1 MCGIAGIFSKNKS
14 SLPIKDFIFS
24 MYNAIKHRGLDGNG
38 FILGNYNGFINTYSL
53 NSTNNSVQLNFLPKA
68 NLVNAENDNEFALAH
83 ARLSIIDLSETGHQ
97 PMCSI
102 DNNYWITFNGE
113 IYNYIEIKNELKNL
127 GYIFF
132 GHSDTE
138 VVLNAYKEWGENCL
152 HKFNGMWAFAILNL
166 NTKTVFASR
175 DRFGVKPFYY
185 INNKDLF
192 AFASEQ
198 KAFVKSKLIEA
209 KASINH
215 QFEYLIN
222 TTLENDTANFFE
234 GINELLPGHN
244 LHYNIKTHQLQT
256 KQYYC
261 LSKKVNLENNDLSD
275 QQLTLKIQE
284 TLFNAIK
291 LRLRSDVEVGTCLS
305 GGIDSSAISVIMQQ
319 FMQKPLNCFTAQF
332 KNTTIDESN
341 YATLI
346 TNKINANHN
355 FVEPT
360 VSSFEREV
368 KTLVYSQDVPIWSTS
383 TYAQFKVM
391 ELAKQHQIK
400 VVLDGQGADELFA
413 GYHHHFVAQWLQLL
427 KENKLAA
434 LSKALRDSKISI
446 SNPNL
451 FFIKD
456 LIKSKIAL
464 EKKSYKIFFKA
475 DFIALGKVDTLKQ
488 FNEVNLQLLYDIET
502 KRLKSFLKCEDR
514 CGMWHGVESRTP
526 FSDDINLIELMF
538 SFDGK
543 RKIKNGVSK
552 YFLREAVKDLLPQQI
567 YTRYDKKGFETP
579 QLNWI
584 QQIMPKMVEQIKA
597 ANFEFL
603 KNDFEHKLNLN
614 KTIEQQLVFKL
625 YVLAIWKEINL
636 LK

>member
-234 GINELLPGHN
+234 GINELLPGYN